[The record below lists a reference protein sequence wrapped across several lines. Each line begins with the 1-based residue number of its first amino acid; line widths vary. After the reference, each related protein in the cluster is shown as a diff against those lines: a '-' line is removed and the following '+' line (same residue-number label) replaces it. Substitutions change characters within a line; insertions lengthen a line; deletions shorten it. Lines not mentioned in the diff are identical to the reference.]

1 MPVPLSTAE
10 LTEFA
15 SAHAAIS
22 LEQPTLP
29 LTAELTGVCR
39 LYIPVY
45 RQPHAPQTLIT
56 WGYCQMYVRVYV
68 ERNCQPIAP

>member
-22 LEQPTLP
+22 LEQPRLP
-29 LTAELTGVCR
+29 LTAELTGLCR
-39 LYIPVY
+39 LYISAHY
-45 RQPHAPQTLIT
+45 RQPHAPQTKTAL
-56 WGYCQMYVRVYV
+56 VLS
-68 ERNCQPIAP
+68 